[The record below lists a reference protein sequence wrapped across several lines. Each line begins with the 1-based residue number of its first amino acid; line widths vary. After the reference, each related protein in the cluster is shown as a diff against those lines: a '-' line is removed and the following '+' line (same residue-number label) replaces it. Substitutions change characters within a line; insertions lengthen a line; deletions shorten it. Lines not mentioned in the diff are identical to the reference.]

1 MDSRAVDLKLSV
13 CCFAALTQINVR
25 RHPTREPA
33 DMDIGLAAVANW
45 CGAIP
50 LSGGLLTG
58 LLVAGL
64 AGSPMHCVPMCGGF
78 VLGQVSDRMAR
89 LSMGQL
95 CEWRRLGAGMLLP
108 YHLGR
113 LSTYGT
119 LGALAGALVRVPGS
133 SAVSTG
139 LLLLGATLL
148 LMQALHRLAPG
159 AGRWLPRLDRTPG
172 VWNRVL
178 ARTSRGL
185 DRSSAL
191 GSYLLGVTLGFLPCG
206 FLYAALTTAAATGS
220 PAFGAAGMLTFG
232 MGTIPGLIAVGIGGH
247 LAGRRWQS
255 GLRRVSPGIILV
267 NAGLLAVLA
276 MQRFGAPG

>member
-1 MDSRAVDLKLSV
+1 MDL
-13 CCFAALTQINVR
+13 
-25 RHPTREPA
+25 
-33 DMDIGLAAVANW
+33 GLAAIGSL
-45 CGAIP
+45 CGEIP

-89 LSMGQL
+89 LSVGEL
-95 CEWRRLGAGMLLP
+95 CEWRRLRAGMLLP

-113 LSTYGT
+113 LSTYAV
-119 LGALAGALVRVPGS
+119 LGGVAGALVQVPGPTGL
-133 SAVSTG
+133 STA
-139 LLLLGATLL
+139 LLLLGAMLL

-159 AGRWLPRLDRTPG
+159 AGRWLPRLDRAPA
-172 VWNRVL
+172 VLNRVL
-178 ARTSRGL
+178 ARTSRRL

-220 PAFGAAGMLTFG
+220 PTLGVAGMLAFG
-232 MGTIPGLIAVGIGGH
+232 VGTIPGLVAVGVGGH
-247 LAGRRWQS
+247 LAGRRWQL
-255 GLRRVSPGIILV
+255 GLRRVSPGIMLL
-267 NAGLLAVLA
+267 NAALLAALA
-276 MQRFGAPG
+276 VKGFAPG